1 MESRRESRKQRRSF
15 NWFAV
20 VMLCIIGYFAFTL
33 VNQEVHL
40 QQVAEDQTVADARL
54 AAAQKENDALKQEK
68 ADLED
73 LSYIEKIAREEL
85 GMTRHG
91 ELPYTDAGK

>member
-1 MESRRESRKQRRSF
+1 MESKKRRRSLKSF

-20 VMLCIIGYFAFTL
+20 FMVVVIGYFAFKL
-33 VNQEVHL
+33 GSQEVHL
-40 QQVAEDQTVADARL
+40 QQVAEDQAVADARL
-54 AAAQKENDALKQEK
+54 AAAQAENEALKQEK
-68 ADLED
+68 ANLED